1 MTTEVATRALTG
13 IQKAALV
20 LMTMSTDKAAIVMR
34 QFSEQEAEE
43 ISAEIVRLRG
53 ADDRIAETAIREF
66 KAQSSRPAASPTR
79 GGKDFASGLLEAS
92 FGAERAAQVLERMD
106 ASMGVGAF
114 DFLAEADAAKVT
126 ALLIDEL
133 PETVAF
139 VLAHLKADVASAVLL
154 EFDGVRRLDVAQCIA
169 SMGVATPEA
178 TGIIAATLKQRSKT
192 VKVTAKGA
200 EVENTLGGVQPLV
213 DMMNH
218 ADPATERELMAAL
231 QERDPELAAQVRALM
246 LNFEDLPL
254 LQDRDVQQVLR
265 GIDIGQIALAL
276 KGAPDEIADVIRAN
290 MSERNRQT
298 LTEEAAEL
306 GRVQKSLV
314 EEARNLLVRA
324 IRELQATQGLELK
337 KIANPAEGATDAATA
352 DDEPGDEEEYVD

>member
-53 ADDRIAETAIREF
+53 ADDRVAELAIREF
-66 KAQSSRPAASPTR
+66 QAQSAAPTVAPTR
-79 GGKDFASGLLEAS
+79 GGMDFASGLLEAS
-92 FGAERAAQVLERMD
+92 FGAEKAAAVIERLD

-154 EFDGVRRLDVAQCIA
+154 EFEGVRRLDVAQSIA
-169 SMGVATPEA
+169 TMGVATPEA
-178 TGIIAATLKQRSKT
+178 AGIIAATLKARSKT
-192 VKVTAKGA
+192 VKVVAKDA
-200 EVENTLGGVQPLV
+200 VEENHLGGVQPLV

-231 QERDPELAAQVRALM
+231 QERDPDLAAQVRALM
-246 LNFEDLPL
+246 LSFEDLPL

-276 KGAPDEIADVIRAN
+276 KGAPEEISAVIRSN

-306 GRVQKSLV
+306 GRVPKSQV
-314 EEARNLLVRA
+314 EEARNLLVKA
-324 IRELQATQGLELK
+324 IRELSATQGLELK
-337 KIANPAEGATDAATA
+337 TVAVEGA
-352 DDEPGDEEEYVD
+352 EPVEGEAEAEPVDEEEYVD

>member
-34 QFSEQEAEE
+34 QFSDQEAEE

-66 KAQSSRPAASPTR
+66 HAQSTKPAIAPTR
-79 GGKDFASGLLEAS
+79 GGKAFATGLLEAS
-92 FGAERAAQVLERMD
+92 FGVERAAAVIERLD

-139 VLAHLKADVASAVLL
+139 VLAHLKADIASAVLL
-154 EFDGVRRLDVAQCIA
+154 EFPPVRRLDIAQCIA
-169 SMGVATPEA
+169 SMGTATPEA
-178 TGIIAATLKQRSKT
+178 TGIIAAALKQRSKT
-192 VKVTAKGA
+192 VKVVAKDA
-200 EVENTLGGVQPLV
+200 KSESSIGGVQPLV

-218 ADPATERELMAAL
+218 ADPATERELMASL

-246 LNFEDLPL
+246 LSFEDLPL

-276 KGAPDEIADVIRAN
+276 KGAPDEIAEAIRSN

-298 LTEEAAEL
+298 LTEEAAEI
-306 GRVQKSLV
+306 GRVPKSQV

-337 KIANPAEGATDAATA
+337 KPVTDENASAESS
-352 DDEPGDEEEYVD
+352 EPEPVDEEEYVD